1 MDKEVKLMREEYA
14 HAECTLTCDQDLA
27 DYFLPTIF
35 GWWICLVSSW
45 IIACHCYCVLC
56 AYLGQMC

>member
-35 GWWICLVSSW
+35 G
-45 IIACHCYCVLC
+45 
-56 AYLGQMC
+56 